1 MEKLSLCGCSDDCGK
16 TGFELDARD
25 DGIDVTVMENG
36 FWALVG
42 GLGSPIGADVGVTVT
57 FGVIVF
63 FLLCS
68 G

>member
-1 MEKLSLCGCSDDCGK
+1 MCECSDGGGK
-16 TGFELDARD
+16 TGLFELDARD
-25 DGIDVTVMENG
+25 EGIDVTVIENG
-36 FWALVG
+36 FCVLVG

-57 FGVIVF
+57 LGVIVF